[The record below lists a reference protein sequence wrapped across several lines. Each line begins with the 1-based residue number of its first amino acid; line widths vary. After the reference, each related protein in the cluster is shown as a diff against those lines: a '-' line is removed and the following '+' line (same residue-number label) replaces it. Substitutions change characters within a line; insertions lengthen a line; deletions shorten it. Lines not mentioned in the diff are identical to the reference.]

1 MDPAEDMD
9 ELGADMGGLVLHPN
23 GDLLTWVR
31 ECGDPQTMSARL
43 AEEAAAMED
52 KRKCRRGLSL
62 PPNLNFACCE
72 GCVALELPGTLVNEK
87 DCHDGNQSR
96 GFCCCGSPGEG
107 ACLADSGALAEI
119 LEGRHAWSIQQYQ
132 IRGRLPKRSHI
143 RVLCYGDW
151 LEQEYPD
158 EQGAGNQQEFAIP
171 CCVLNRI
178 RVTSSDPLE
187 VFRGRIL
194 ADNV

>member
-1 MDPAEDMD
+1 
-9 ELGADMGGLVLHPN
+9 MGGLVLHPN

-96 GFCCCGSPGEG
+96 GFCCCGSPGRVRASQTRARWQRSWRAATHGRSSNIKSADGCRNVLTYASCAMEIG
-107 ACLADSGALAEI
+107 WSKSIRTNKGRGTNKNLPFLAVCSTE
-119 LEGRHAWSIQQYQ
+119 
-132 IRGRLPKRSHI
+132 
-143 RVLCYGDW
+143 YG
-151 LEQEYPD
+151 
-158 EQGAGNQQEFAIP
+158 
-171 CCVLNRI
+171 
-178 RVTSSDPLE
+178 
-187 VFRGRIL
+187 
-194 ADNV
+194 

>member
-119 LEGRHAWSIQQYQ
+119 LEGRHACDPVISNPRTAAETFSHTRPVLWRLAGARVSGRTRGGEPTRICHSLLCAQQNTGDILGSVGSVQ
-132 IRGRLPKRSHI
+132 RENFGR
-143 RVLCYGDW
+143 
-151 LEQEYPD
+151 
-158 EQGAGNQQEFAIP
+158 
-171 CCVLNRI
+171 
-178 RVTSSDPLE
+178 
-187 VFRGRIL
+187 
-194 ADNV
+194 